1 MEAHEAYERFERTH
15 HATSHGGGEPSFTM
29 QAALTV
35 AVLAAL
41 LAVATF
47 LTNETVKDAIQNQ
60 TKSAQAEGRTISFDT
75 QQEVALLSGAIL
87 RAQSASSDEGMARA
101 ADAGADSIDKTAK
114 EFDKA
119 TEELQTEAKAAQAEV
134 KDANDDHLTY
144 ELAVVGLQIGIV
156 LASVS
161 IIAKRRFL
169 LYLGWLGGAAG
180 LVVLGLGLA
189 GV

>member
-15 HATSHGGGEPSFTM
+15 HAAGGNGEPSFTM
-29 QAALTV
+29 RAALTV
-35 AVLAAL
+35 AVLAGF

-60 TKSAQAEGRTISFDT
+60 TKSADAHSQEISFQT

-87 RAQSASSDEGMARA
+87 RSQSASSDLGMSKAS
-101 ADAGADSIDKTAK
+101 DAGANEIDKHSAEFAAAEK
-114 EFDKA
+114 ELNKKVS
-119 TEELQTEAKAAQAEV
+119 EAQGEV
-134 KDANDDHLTY
+134 SDANDKHLIY

-161 IIAKRRFL
+161 IIAKRSFL
-169 LYLGWLGGAAG
+169 LYIGWAGGVAG
-180 LVVLGLGLA
+180 IVMLALGLA